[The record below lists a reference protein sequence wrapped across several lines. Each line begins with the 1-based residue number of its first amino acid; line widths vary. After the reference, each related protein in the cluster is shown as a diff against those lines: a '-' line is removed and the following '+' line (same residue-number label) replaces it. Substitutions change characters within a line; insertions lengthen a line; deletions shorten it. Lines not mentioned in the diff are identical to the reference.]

1 MTSMQSPL
9 VHSHLSHPKYRP
21 DIDGLRAIAVLS
33 VVAFHAFP
41 NGIKGGFIGVDIFF
55 VISGY
60 LISTIIFQNL
70 EKGTFSFTEFYI
82 RRIKR
87 IFPTLILVLAASYA
101 FGWFVLF
108 ADEYRQ
114 LGKHIAAGAGFVSNI
129 VLWSEAGYFDNSA
142 ETKPLLHLW
151 SLGIE
156 EQFYIVWPLLL
167 WVAWKR
173 NFNLLTITIVVAS
186 VSFYLNVKGILTD
199 SVATFYSPQTRFW
212 ELQCG
217 SLLAWLTLYR
227 KASFATFKA
236 RLDDWLAAVVYRDG
250 QQSDGKTLA
259 NVMSFVGIT
268 LLAYGFYIINKDFY
282 FPGKWAVIPML
293 GAILIISAGPN
304 AWLNRI
310 VLSNRLLVWFG
321 LISFPLYL
329 WHWPL
334 LSFVRIVETDVPSI
348 NLRIATVI
356 LTVALAWL
364 TYKLVEKPIRLGKH
378 SRAKTIMLMLLM
390 LGIGNVGYVSYLKDG
405 LQFRQADAP
414 TKTAMFADVN
424 GTVLYNTPEDW
435 VDERCNATLGANYD
449 YLICRFTTASP
460 KTLVVGDSHAAQFVY
475 DSISKGSDD
484 LALVAVN
491 GCLPFIDLVTINPTE
506 EYEEKSA
513 RCKVIMPIVLKLLR
527 EFPSIQRVA
536 FATRGPM
543 YIEGSGYGDTET
555 KNIYRI
561 IKGPDDFLAE
571 NYHKFI
577 SGYAASINEILKLGK
592 SVVFI
597 EDVPEIGVKAKN
609 CVDERPFRITAKA
622 LPDCNVSRKS
632 FDDRNASYRKAV
644 GSIVS
649 ATNNQIKVFPA
660 YQYLC
665 NESSCDGLKN
675 GVSYFYD
682 DDHLSM
688 SGSHFIFGKFAEW
701 LREFAP
707 KI

>member
-1 MTSMQSPL
+1 MASLQ
-9 VHSHLSHPKYRP
+9 SHLSHPKYRP
-21 DIDGLRAIAVLS
+21 DIDGLRAVAVLS

-41 NGIKGGFIGVDIFF
+41 NGLKGGFIGVDIFF

-70 EKGTFSFTEFYI
+70 EKGTFSFVEFYV

-87 IFPTLILVLAASYA
+87 IFPALILVLIACYA
-101 FGWFVLF
+101 FGWFALF
-108 ADEYRQ
+108 ADEFKE

-129 VLWSEAGYFDNSA
+129 VLWNEAGYFDSSA

-156 EQFYIVWPLLL
+156 EQFYLIWPLLL
-167 WVAWKR
+167 GFAWKR
-173 NFNLLTITIVVAS
+173 NFNLLTMTVVIAGI
-186 VSFYLNVKGILTD
+186 SFYLNINGVLTD

-217 SLLAWLTLYR
+217 SLLAWITLYKKDWFATIKTR
-227 KASFATFKA
+227 LDAWLTELVYRESHESNGMTLSNVLSFAGVA
-236 RLDDWLAAVVYRDG
+236 
-250 QQSDGKTLA
+250 
-259 NVMSFVGIT
+259 
-268 LLAYGFYIINKDFY
+268 LLTYGFYIIDKDSY
-282 FPGKWAVIPML
+282 FPGKWAAIPML
-293 GAILIISAGPN
+293 GAVLIIAAGPK
-304 AWLNRI
+304 AWMNRI
-310 VLSNRLLVWFG
+310 VLSNRIVVWIG

-334 LSFVRIVETDVPSI
+334 LSFARIVETEMPSASI
-348 NLRIATVI
+348 RVAAVG
-356 LTVALAWL
+356 LTIVLAWL

-378 SRAKTIMLMLLM
+378 SKAKTALLLLLM
-390 LGIGNVGYVSYLKDG
+390 LGIGNVGYTSYLRDG
-405 LQFRQADAP
+405 LAFRKANAA
-414 TKTAMFADVN
+414 TKTPMFAEVN

-435 VDERCNATLGANYD
+435 VDQRCNTELGGTSYD
-449 YLICRFTTASP
+449 YLICRFTSTTP

-475 DSISKGSDD
+475 DSVAKGSND

-491 GCLPFIDLVTINPTE
+491 GCLPFADLVTINPTE
-506 EYEEKSA
+506 EFKEKSA
-513 RCKVIMPIVLKLLR
+513 RCKVVMPIVLKLLR
-527 EFPSIQRVA
+527 DFPSIQRVA

-555 KNIYRI
+555 KNVYRI
-561 IKGPDDFLAE
+561 INSPDDVLAE
-571 NYHKFI
+571 NYDQFI
-577 SGYAASINEILKLGK
+577 SGYVASINEILKLGK

-609 CVDERPFRITAKA
+609 CVEVRPFKLSDKD

-644 GSIVS
+644 DSIVS
-649 ATNNQIKVFPA
+649 ATHHRIKVFPA

-665 NESSCDGLKN
+665 NDLSCDGLKD

-682 DDHLSM
+682 DDHLSL
-688 SGSHFIFGKFAEW
+688 SGSHFIYGKFVEW
-701 LREFAP
+701 LGN
-707 KI
+707 